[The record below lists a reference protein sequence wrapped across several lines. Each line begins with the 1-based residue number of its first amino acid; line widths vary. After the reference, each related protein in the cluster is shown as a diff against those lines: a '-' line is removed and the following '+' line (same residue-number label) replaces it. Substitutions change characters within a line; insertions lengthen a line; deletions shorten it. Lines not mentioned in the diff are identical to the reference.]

1 MDTIGDQIVPS
12 PSFWVMQS
20 PELEFRHELMG
31 RINKLESD
39 VELDVVPINQHHP
52 SSSSPLPQ
60 SALSGY
66 GPQGYD
72 YGKEFFFGSK
82 HRDALC
88 SDGDDSFLRPPLWED
103 ITSSI
108 QNIDPENAIM
118 LGTLNGIP
126 QVKTEAVDDT
136 FLEPLSSPLLS
147 PLEIKTEKSHLIQNN
162 NNNNSN
168 NNNNNSIHQNQLLSD
183 SSCNNSSS
191 VNSAFLSN
199 SESNYLHHSHPH
211 PASLATSQH
220 IHAQQHNLNGYMG
233 CTNGSGSIHGLAN
246 VHPNGHQNHQQH
258 TQGHHIQVN
267 QNNNYYHWPSHQ
279 PNHGASQMYHPK
291 FHPPTQ
297 SSTICTPISRLM
309 YVPPLTPPNSDPG
322 SPGTTL
328 QNPPRRTPP
337 PPYHPQQIASL
348 SIHLGPNG
356 QQPTHQHHHP
366 HGIPPQQVSSVSIVP
381 AGSQQHPPSSSALVT
396 VNPNNPIAIASIAIG
411 NSSSGPAGNSHSS
424 NNSNNN
430 TNNNSSSGN
439 SGNSSGN
446 GRKRSQHS
454 INSVLSSVGVV
465 KHIVG
470 RYNRRNNPEL
480 EKRRIHHC
488 DFMGCT
494 KVYTKSSHLKAH
506 QRIHTGEK
514 PYTCQWPECEWRF
527 ARSDELTRHYRKHTG
542 AKPFKCIVCE
552 RSFARSDHLALH
564 MKRHL
569 PKNK

>member
-1 MDTIGDQIVPS
+1 MFMDKIDDQIVPS
-12 PSFWVMQS
+12 SSSWVMQS

-60 SALSGY
+60 SGLVGY
-66 GPQGYD
+66 GSQGYD
-72 YGKEFFFGSK
+72 HYSKELFFGNK

-88 SDGDDSFLRPPLWED
+88 GDSDDSFLRPPLWED

-108 QNIDPENAIM
+108 QNIDPENAVM

-147 PLEIKTEKSHLIQNN
+147 PLEIKTEKNHIVH
-162 NNNNSN
+162 SN
-168 NNNNNSIHQNQLLSD
+168 NNNNNIHQNHLIGD
-183 SSCNNSSS
+183 STCNSNNTS
-191 VNSAFLSN
+191 SN
-199 SESNYLHHSHPH
+199 STGNIFLPNSDMTYLHHSHPH
-211 PASLATSQH
+211 STSLAPSH
-220 IHAQQHNLNGYMG
+220 HVHGQQHNLNGYMG
-233 CTNGSGSIHGLAN
+233 CTNASGSLQGSS
-246 VHPNGHQNHQQH
+246 
-258 TQGHHIQVN
+258 TGHHSQHHTHSHHVQVN
-267 QNNNYYHWPSHQ
+267 QNNNYYHWSPHQ
-279 PNHGASQMYHPK
+279 PSTGGSHGAGQIYHPK
-291 FHPPTQ
+291 YQ
-297 SSTICTPISRLM
+297 GSAICAPISRLM

-337 PPYHPQQIASL
+337 PPYHPQQVASL
-348 SIHLGPNG
+348 TVHLGTG
-356 QQPTHQHHHP
+356 GHQASHLHHHP
-366 HGIPPQQVSSVSIVP
+366 HPSAATTSSSGVP
-381 AGSQQHPPSSSALVT
+381 TGSQQLHSQLQPGQSHTTSAVNQISS
-396 VNPNNPIAIASIAIG
+396 NQIAIASIAING
-411 NSSSGPAGNSHSS
+411 SSSNS
-424 NNSNNN
+424 
-430 TNNNSSSGN
+430 N
-439 SGNSSGN
+439 SGNSASNNNNHNTGSVTN
-446 GRKRSQHS
+446 SASSAPGRKRTSQHS

-488 DFMGCT
+488 DFIGCT